1 MKYKLDKIIVL
12 FFVLAMFFIMSVS
25 AHAETKS
32 FHFYDAQSSLS
43 NIELVGVTIK
53 PQRTSLS
60 TKEKPRTIYNKNVTH
75 YVKVHSGDN
84 TATDFTIETQSKG
97 VLLVYYAR
105 TWGENTIVNDS
116 NDLRINNLDG
126 VAECYE
132 KAKDQNV
139 LLGYGVKYFVL
150 AENSTYTMKAKDLCG
165 VYGFVYMPG
174 NVAAYNVK
182 GKGDFSLI
190 GQSCTDY
197 TNLPNLKEKKWRLEG
212 WYKDEAYTVKVNDED
227 IITEPTIIFARWTR
241 TVWDFEEYS
250 EIVFDNSIPSLD
262 YDGFLIKGYAT
273 NVSSYTCTSNQHFVC
288 LYAASTTEANCIV
301 YIPEY
306 DGEITVT
313 YSSTTD
319 QVNRICAIGT
329 DVVSDMSTL
338 DNNPS
343 VVAYGMNNSDNV
355 WKTLH
360 AKLKKGIKYYIFN
373 VDGGIKID
381 KMQYQASAA
390 SAVVDGN
397 NVSLTVAANMQGWR
411 PFYDA
416 NNSYTVD
423 DNTKVYMVVEKENE
437 EDAVILGNRTGN
449 KVPMGSPVILRSN
462 AAQADGTYLIIMTKD
477 ATPYEY
483 DGNDNL
489 LSASVPGT
497 PVNAYRLGYRAGEG
511 NGVAFYSWS
520 ADTPSAGIVYLD
532 LSENNTA
539 KIELE
544 MEISATGV
552 SSVRNN
558 DNEEVVIFNINGQRL
573 NVPQKGLNI
582 INGKKVIVL

>member
-1 MKYKLDKIIVL
+1 MKNKIDKIVVL
-12 FFVLAMFFIMSVS
+12 LFILAMFFIMSIS
-25 AHAETKS
+25 AHAETRDRYFFNS
-32 FHFYDAQSSLS
+32 TSLPS
-43 NIELVGVTIK
+43 KIELDGVTITPTNSNAWVVSK
-53 PQRTSLS
+53 PV
-60 TKEKPRTIYNKNVTH
+60 NVFDKDVNY
-75 YVKVHSGDN
+75 YVRVWSGSNADD
-84 TATDFTIETQSKG
+84 TDTQLEIKTDREG
-97 VLLVYYAR
+97 VLLVYYVR
-105 TWGENTIVNDS
+105 QWVNGSTVNDVS
-116 NDLRINNLDG
+116 DLNIIDNNG
-126 VAECYE
+126 FAEYTQTQASLVE
-132 KAKDQNV
+132 
-139 LLGYGVKYFVL
+139 GVKYFIL
-150 AENSTYTMKAKDLCG
+150 EADKTYTMTANYRGG

-250 EIVFDNSIPSLD
+250 EIVFDNNIPSLD
-262 YDGFLIKGYAT
+262 YDGFLIKGYDT

-462 AAQADGTYLIIMTKD
+462 AVQTDGTYLITMTKD

-483 DGNDNL
+483 EGNDNL

-532 LSENNTA
+532 LSNINTA

-544 MEISATGV
+544 IENSATGIT
-552 SSVRNN
+552 SVRNKH
-558 DNEEVVIFNINGQRL
+558 NEEDVIFNINGQRL
-573 NVPQKGLNI
+573 NAPKKGFNI